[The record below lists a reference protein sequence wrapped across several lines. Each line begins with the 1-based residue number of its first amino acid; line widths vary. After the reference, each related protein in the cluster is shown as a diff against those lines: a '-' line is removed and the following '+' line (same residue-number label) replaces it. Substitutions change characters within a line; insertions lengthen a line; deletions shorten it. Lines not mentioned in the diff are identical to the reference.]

1 MSTSVK
7 VLLFFTLISP
17 LEFAACLALIKSV
30 LDMTLHR
37 LFSHCVF

>member
-30 LDMTLHR
+30 LDMTLHI